1 MTADA
6 MRAMAEAGVT
16 ITTPTLDSF
25 VDAVVPR
32 VWNDLAVRLGQGDAG
47 ARHWLAVAAGARP

>member
-1 MTADA
+1 MADA
-6 MRAMAEAGVT
+6 GVI

-32 VWNDLAVRLGQGDAG
+32 VWNDLASRLGQDDAG